1 MKKILLLCA
10 VFFTHYSFGQDPH
23 FSQYLASPLTLN
35 PALTGSFHGSYRI
48 TGNYRQQWWSV
59 GSPFNTGSVSFEQK
73 LLQNKIEENDRFA
86 VGALLLLDESL
97 GGGLK
102 STYLSM
108 STAYHKALD
117 EQGKNR
123 LGIGFQ
129 ATYGNRRIN
138 PARLTFA
145 NQFTSGGFDT
155 NLPSGEAS
163 LNNLKPFMDV
173 NTGIAYSYQSE
184 VNFFQIN
191 VSVFHLARPR
201 QTTLNDNHSR
211 IERRYSIQAGGYFK
225 LGKTGNRIMLSGLFM
240 EQSGATEVNFGGAFG
255 YHLDDGKSTKHIYGG
270 AFYRIND
277 AWYPYLSYKT
287 ESWQLSLSYDVI
299 TSSLQEASPK
309 NGSMEI
315 SFIYIGKKKK

>member
-1 MKKILLLCA
+1 MKKIVFFCA
-10 VFFTHYSFGQDPH
+10 VVLSLCSFGQDPH

-59 GSPFNTGSVSFEQK
+59 GSPFNTGSISFEK
-73 LLQNKIEENDRFA
+73 KVLQNKIEENDRFA

-102 STYLSM
+102 STYASM

-173 NTGIAYSYQSE
+173 NTGIVYSYQTE
-184 VNFFQIN
+184 VDFFQIN
-191 VSVFHLARPR
+191 ASVFHLARPR
-201 QTTLNDNHSR
+201 QTTLNDDNSR
-211 IERRYSIQAGGYFK
+211 ISRRYSLQAGGDLK
-225 LGKTGNRIMLSGLFM
+225 IDASGNRMMFSGLFM
-240 EQSGATEVNFGGAFG
+240 EQGGATEYNIGGAYG
-255 YHLDDGKSTKHIYGG
+255 YKLSNQNGDKYLYAGV
-270 AFYRIND
+270 FYRVKD
-277 AWYPYLSYKT
+277 AFYPYLSYKVD
-287 ESWQLSLSYDVI
+287 SWQVSLSYDAIV
-299 TSSLQEASPK
+299 SSLKEASPK
-309 NGSMEI
+309 NGSFEI
-315 SFIYIGKKKK
+315 SLIFINSKK

>member
-1 MKKILLLCA
+1 MKKILLLCT
-10 VFFTHYSFGQDPH
+10 VFLSLNSYGQDPH

-35 PALTGSFHGSYRI
+35 PALTGSFNGSYRI

-86 VGALLLLDESL
+86 VGVLLLLDESL

-102 STYLSM
+102 STYASM

-145 NQFTSGGFDT
+145 NQFASGGFDT

-163 LNNLKPFMDV
+163 LNNLKPFIDV
-173 NTGIAYSYQSE
+173 NTGIVYSHQSE
-184 VNFFQIN
+184 TNFFQVN
-191 VSVFHLARPR
+191 ASVFHLARPR
-201 QTTLNDNHSR
+201 QTTLNDDNSR
-211 IERRYSIQAGGYFK
+211 IARRYSLQAGGDLK
-225 LGKTGNRIMLSGLFM
+225 IDASGNRVMFSGLFM
-240 EQSGATEVNFGGAFG
+240 EQGGATEYNIGGAYG
-255 YHLDDGKSTKHIYGG
+255 YSLSNGETEKYLYGG
-270 AFYRIND
+270 VFYRLND
-277 AWYPYLSYKT
+277 AVYPYLSYKV
-287 ESWQLSLSYDVI
+287 ENWQVSLSYDAVV
-299 TSSLQEASPK
+299 SSLKEASPK
-309 NGSMEI
+309 NGSFEI
-315 SFIYIGKKKK
+315 SFIYIGNKKK